1 MERDDSV
8 WVHTPTIHDTQKII
22 MPQDKMRQWIRKVL
36 EVDARVQTL
45 KTPLQFK
52 CYMFT
57 MPELGGEGVAAFHVL
72 KNLFFTTE
80 SMMNAGSKRSIVFV
94 LLQMHLALEILKNS
108 NRHERGNSLAE
119 LCGLDVLEHKTLEAN
134 FLQWD
139 RKVKCTIGSSLRG
152 WPRRDQNEYVR
163 RVKCQPDN
171 HQGSYSVLE
180 LPWTLVPG
188 SCVITTK
195 KDIEEGEAF
204 EMRDKER
211 CLWLLMQY
219 ARPSST
225 TYLCEWEDGT
235 TVVREPERMESGFQ
249 AKR

>member
-1 MERDDSV
+1 MN
-8 WVHTPTIHDTQKII
+8 I
-22 MPQDKMRQWIRKVL
+22 MPTPKSRAGCAPSSAKALLSARVELRCRARAKRMTPCGICSCRLWVL
-36 EVDARVQTL
+36 ENSRACIVILMLAVEGEDTRV
-45 KTPLQFK
+45 
-52 CYMFT
+52 
-57 MPELGGEGVAAFHVL
+57 
-72 KNLFFTTE
+72 
-80 SMMNAGSKRSIVFV
+80 
-94 LLQMHLALEILKNS
+94 EILKNS